1 MVNNPENQK
10 TGLTNGGKHMNFD
23 YDVIVV
29 GGGAAGLTAA
39 GLSASLGAKTAM
51 IEEKKLGG
59 DCTWYGCIPSK
70 TLLKSAKV
78 AHTVRQ
84 AAKYGITT
92 DGPTV
97 DFEAVMKRVHSV
109 QQNVYNEADAPEIY
123 EKMGVTVIEGQGSFA
138 DEHTITITKEGMEP
152 QTLRA
157 KNIVIA
163 TGSRPVIPPIEGLE
177 TVPYLTNETIFS
189 LKQQPK
195 KLLIIGGGPIGTE
208 MGQAFVRLGSEVTV
222 FDFGE
227 RILSKDHPELTSILQ
242 DILTG
247 EGIALKLNTIV
258 KKVEKKNSS
267 IVVTTEDR
275 RNGNSFTVEGD
286 TLLVASGRQANIE
299 TLNLEAAGIDTH
311 KRGIIVNESCQ
322 TSHHHIYACGDVAG
336 GMQFTHMAEHMAK
349 VAVSKMLTHLP
360 MRTDGRHVPW
370 CTYTEPEM
378 AHVGETEEVLKSK
391 NVGYELYRFP
401 FNKIDRA
408 ITESETEGWIR
419 VYAAGFDGKIFGVD
433 ILGVHAGDLVS
444 EFALAM
450 RNGVTLRQM
459 SDTIH
464 PYPSY
469 ALGNR
474 RAADQWYVR
483 KQSGT
488 LVGLL
493 QFFFGY
499 QGKVPDTSDPDRI
512 V

>member
-1 MVNNPENQK
+1 
-10 TGLTNGGKHMNFD
+10 MNVE
-23 YDVIVV
+23 YDVIVI

-39 GLSASLGAKTAM
+39 GVSASLGAKTAM

-78 AHTVRQ
+78 AQIVRESGRF
-84 AAKYGITT
+84 GISTN
-92 DGPTV
+92 GLTV
-97 DFEAVMKRVHSV
+97 DFETVMKRVHTI
-109 QQNVYNEADAPEIY
+109 QENVYNEADAPVIY
-123 EKMGVTVIEGQGSFA
+123 EKMGIQVIEGRGSFA
-138 DEHTITITKEGMEP
+138 DEHTVAVTKDNAE
-152 QTLRA
+152 TLTCRA

-163 TGSRPVIPPIEGLE
+163 TGSRPVIPRIEGLDS
-177 TVPYLTNETIFS
+177 VPYLTNETVFS

-195 KLLIIGGGPIGTE
+195 KLLVIGAGPIGTE
-208 MGQAFVRLGSEVTV
+208 MGQAFARLGSSVTV
-222 FDFGE
+222 FDFAE
-227 RILSKDHPELTSILQ
+227 RILAKDHPELTSILQ

-247 EGIALKLNTIV
+247 EGVDFRLDSAV
-258 KKVEKKNSS
+258 KKVAKKNGN
-267 IVVTTEDR
+267 IAVTAENRETGE
-275 RNGNSFTVEGD
+275 SFTAEGD
-286 TLLVASGRQANIE
+286 ALLVASGRQANIE
-299 TLNLEAAGIDTH
+299 TLNLAAAGVEIH
-311 KRGIIVNESCQ
+311 KRGITVNESCQ
-322 TSHHHIYACGDVAG
+322 TSRHHIYACGDVAG
-336 GMQFTHMAEHMAK
+336 GLQFTHMAEHMAK
-349 VAVSKMLTHLP
+349 VAASKMLTHLP
-360 MRTDGRHVPW
+360 MKTDNKHVPW

-378 AHVGETEEVLKSK
+378 AHVGETEEALKQRSA
-391 NVGYELYRFP
+391 GYELYRFP
-401 FNKIDRA
+401 FSKIDRA

-433 ILGVHAGDLVS
+433 ILGAHAGDLIS

-483 KQSGT
+483 KQSGA

-499 QGKVPDTSDPDRI
+499 QGTMPDTSDPDRI

>member
-1 MVNNPENQK
+1 
-10 TGLTNGGKHMNFD
+10 MNFD
-23 YDVIVV
+23 YDVVV
-29 GGGAAGLTAA
+29 IGGGAAGLTAA
-39 GLSASLGAKTAM
+39 GVSASLGAKTAM

-78 AHTVRQ
+78 AHTVRD
-84 AAKYGITT
+84 AAQYGITT
-92 DGPTV
+92 NGLTV

-109 QQNVYNEADAPEIY
+109 QHNVYNEADAPEIY
-123 EKMGVTVIEGQGSFA
+123 EKMGITVIEGRGSFV
-138 DEHTITITKEGMEP
+138 DEHTITITKESLAP
-152 QTLRA
+152 QKLRA

-163 TGSRPVIPPIEGLE
+163 AGSRPVIPLIEGLE

-195 KLLIIGGGPIGTE
+195 KLLVIGAGPIGTE

-227 RILSKDHPELTSILQ
+227 RILSKDHPDLTSILQ
-242 DILTG
+242 DILTA
-247 EGIALKLNTIV
+247 EGVTFRLNTAV
-258 KKVEKKNSS
+258 KKVQKKNGS
-267 IVVTTEDR
+267 IEITVEDR
-275 RNGNSFTVEGD
+275 KTGNSSVIEGD
-286 TLLVASGRQANIE
+286 ALLIASGRQANIE
-299 TLNLEAAGIDTH
+299 TLNLEAAGIETH

-322 TSHHHIYACGDVAG
+322 TSRHHVYACGDVTG

-349 VAVSKMLTHLP
+349 VAASKMLTHLP
-360 MRTDGRHVPW
+360 MKTDNRHVPW

-378 AHVGETEEVLKSK
+378 AHVGETEDTLKSK

-401 FNKIDRA
+401 FSKIDRA

-419 VYAAGFDGKIFGVD
+419 IYAAGFDGKIFGVD
-433 ILGVHAGDLVS
+433 ILGVHAGDLIS

-483 KQSGT
+483 KQSGA

-499 QGKVPDTSDPDRI
+499 QGKMPDTSDPDRI

>member
-1 MVNNPENQK
+1 
-10 TGLTNGGKHMNFD
+10 MNFD
-23 YDVIVV
+23 YDVIVI

-39 GLSASLGAKTAM
+39 GVSASLGAKTAM

-78 AHTVRQ
+78 AQTIREAQ
-84 AAKYGITT
+84 KYGIRTG
-92 DGPTV
+92 DLTV
-97 DFEAVMKRVHSV
+97 DFEAVMKRVNTI
-109 QQNVYNEADAPEIY
+109 QQEVYREADAPEIY
-123 EKMGVTVIEGQGSFA
+123 EKMGITVIGGLGSFA
-138 DEHTITITKEGMEP
+138 DEHTVTITKKGMEP
-152 QTLRA
+152 QSLRA
-157 KNIVIA
+157 KNMVIA
-163 TGSRPVIPPIEGLE
+163 TGSRPVIPPVEGLD
-177 TVPYLTNETIFS
+177 TVPFLTNETIFS
-189 LKQQPK
+189 LKKQPK
-195 KLLIIGGGPIGTE
+195 KLLVIGAGPIGTE
-208 MGQAFVRLGSEVTV
+208 MGQAFTRLGSDVTV

-242 DILTG
+242 DVLAG
-247 EGIALKLNTIV
+247 EGIAFRLNTAV
-258 KKVEKKNSS
+258 KKVEKKNNS
-267 IVVTTEDR
+267 IVVTAEDR
-275 RNGNSFTVEGD
+275 KTGDSFTVDGD
-286 TLLVASGRQANIE
+286 ALLVASGRQANIE
-299 TLNLEAAGIDTH
+299 ALNLDAAGVDTH

-322 TSHHHIYACGDVAG
+322 TSRHHIYACGDVAG

-349 VAVSKMLTHLP
+349 VAASKMLTHLP
-360 MRTDGRHVPW
+360 MKTDDRHVPW
-370 CTYTEPEM
+370 CTYTEPEI
-378 AHVGETEEVLKSK
+378 AHVGETEEELKRR
-391 NVGYELYRFP
+391 NAGYELYRFP
-401 FNKIDRA
+401 FSRIDRA

-419 VYAAGFDGKIFGVD
+419 IYAAGFDGKIFGAD
-433 ILGVHAGDLVS
+433 ILGVHAGDLIS
-444 EFALAM
+444 ELALAM

-499 QGKVPDTSDPDRI
+499 QGKMPDTSDPDRI

>member
-1 MVNNPENQK
+1 
-10 TGLTNGGKHMNFD
+10 MNFD
-23 YDVIVV
+23 YDVIVI

-39 GLSASLGAKTAM
+39 GVSASLGAKTAM

-78 AHTVRQ
+78 AQTIREAQ
-84 AAKYGITT
+84 KYGIRTG
-92 DGPTV
+92 DLTV
-97 DFEAVMKRVHSV
+97 DFEAVMKRVNTI
-109 QQNVYNEADAPEIY
+109 QQDVYREADAPEIY
-123 EKMGVTVIEGQGSFA
+123 EKMGITVIGGLGSFA
-138 DEHTITITKEGMEP
+138 DEHTVTITKKGMEP
-152 QTLRA
+152 QNLRA
-157 KNIVIA
+157 KNMVIA
-163 TGSRPVIPPIEGLE
+163 TGSRPVIPPVEGLD
-177 TVPYLTNETIFS
+177 TVPFLTNETIFS
-189 LKQQPK
+189 LKKQPK
-195 KLLIIGGGPIGTE
+195 KLLVIGAGPIGTE
-208 MGQAFVRLGSEVTV
+208 MGQAFTRLGSDVTV

-242 DILTG
+242 DVLAG
-247 EGIALKLNTIV
+247 EGIAFRLNTAV
-258 KKVEKKNSS
+258 KKVEKKNNS
-267 IVVTTEDR
+267 IVVTAEDR
-275 RNGNSFTVEGD
+275 KTGDSFTVEGD
-286 TLLVASGRQANIE
+286 ALLVASGRQANIE
-299 TLNLEAAGIDTH
+299 TLNLDAAGVDTH

-322 TSHHHIYACGDVAG
+322 TSRHHIYACGDVAG

-349 VAVSKMLTHLP
+349 VAASKMLTHLP
-360 MRTDGRHVPW
+360 MKTDDRHVPW
-370 CTYTEPEM
+370 CTYTEPEI
-378 AHVGETEEVLKSK
+378 AHVGETEEELKRR
-391 NVGYELYRFP
+391 NAGYELYRFP
-401 FNKIDRA
+401 FSRIDRA

-419 VYAAGFDGKIFGVD
+419 IYAAGFDGKIFGAD
-433 ILGVHAGDLVS
+433 ILGVHAGDLIS
-444 EFALAM
+444 ELALAM

-499 QGKVPDTSDPDRI
+499 QGKMPDTSDPDRI

>member
-1 MVNNPENQK
+1 
-10 TGLTNGGKHMNFD
+10 MNFD
-23 YDVIVV
+23 YDVIVI

-39 GLSASLGAKTAM
+39 GVAASLGAKTAM

-78 AHTVRQ
+78 AQTIREAQ
-84 AAKYGITT
+84 KYGIRTG
-92 DGPTV
+92 DLIV
-97 DFEAVMKRVHSV
+97 DFEAVMKRVNTI
-109 QQNVYNEADAPEIY
+109 QQEVYREADAPEIY
-123 EKMGVTVIEGQGSFA
+123 EKMGITVIGGLGSFA
-138 DEHTITITKEGMEP
+138 DEHTVTITKKGMEP
-152 QTLRA
+152 QSLRA
-157 KNIVIA
+157 KNMVIA
-163 TGSRPVIPPIEGLE
+163 TGSRPVIPSVEGLD
-177 TVPYLTNETIFS
+177 TVPFLTNETIFS
-189 LKQQPK
+189 LKKQPK
-195 KLLIIGGGPIGTE
+195 KLLVIGGGPIGTE
-208 MGQAFVRLGSEVTV
+208 MGQAFTRLGSDVTV

-242 DILTG
+242 DILAG
-247 EGIALKLNTIV
+247 EGIAFRLNTAV
-258 KKVEKKNSS
+258 KKVEKKNGS
-267 IVVTTEDR
+267 IVVTAEDR
-275 RNGNSFTVEGD
+275 KTGDSFTVEGD
-286 TLLVASGRQANIE
+286 ALLVASGRQANIE
-299 TLNLEAAGIDTH
+299 TLNLDAAGVDTH

-322 TSHHHIYACGDVAG
+322 TSRHHIYACGDVAG

-349 VAVSKMLTHLP
+349 VAASKMLTHLP
-360 MRTDGRHVPW
+360 MKTDDRHVPW
-370 CTYTEPEM
+370 CTYTEPEI
-378 AHVGETEEVLKSK
+378 AHVGETEEELKRR
-391 NVGYELYRFP
+391 NAGYELYRFP
-401 FNKIDRA
+401 FSRIDRA

-419 VYAAGFDGKIFGVD
+419 IYAAGFDGKIFGAD
-433 ILGVHAGDLVS
+433 ILGVHAGDLIS
-444 EFALAM
+444 ELALAM

-499 QGKVPDTSDPDRI
+499 QGKMPDTSDPDRI

>member
-1 MVNNPENQK
+1 
-10 TGLTNGGKHMNFD
+10 MNFD
-23 YDVIVV
+23 YDVIVI

-39 GLSASLGAKTAM
+39 GVSASLGAKTAM

-78 AHTVRQ
+78 AQTIREAQ
-84 AAKYGITT
+84 KYGIRTG
-92 DGPTV
+92 DLTV
-97 DFEAVMKRVHSV
+97 DFEAVMKRVNTI
-109 QQNVYNEADAPEIY
+109 QQDVYREADAPEIY
-123 EKMGVTVIEGQGSFA
+123 EKMGITVIGGLGSFA
-138 DEHTITITKEGMEP
+138 DEHTVTITKKGMEP
-152 QTLRA
+152 QSLRA
-157 KNIVIA
+157 KNMVIA
-163 TGSRPVIPPIEGLE
+163 TGSRPVIPPVEGLD
-177 TVPYLTNETIFS
+177 TVPFLTNETIFS
-189 LKQQPK
+189 LKKQPK
-195 KLLIIGGGPIGTE
+195 KLLVIGAGPIGTE
-208 MGQAFVRLGSEVTV
+208 MGQAFTRLGSDVTV

-242 DILTG
+242 DVLAG
-247 EGIALKLNTIV
+247 EGIAFRLNTAV
-258 KKVEKKNSS
+258 KKVEKKNNS
-267 IVVTTEDR
+267 IVVTAENRKTGD
-275 RNGNSFTVEGD
+275 SFTVDGD
-286 TLLVASGRQANIE
+286 ALLVASGRQANIE
-299 TLNLEAAGIDTH
+299 TLNLDAAGVDTH

-322 TSHHHIYACGDVAG
+322 TSRHHIYACGDVAG

-349 VAVSKMLTHLP
+349 VAASKMLTHLP
-360 MRTDGRHVPW
+360 MKTDDRHVPW
-370 CTYTEPEM
+370 CTYTEPEI
-378 AHVGETEEVLKSK
+378 AHVGETEEELKRR
-391 NVGYELYRFP
+391 NAGYELYRFP
-401 FNKIDRA
+401 FSRIDRA
-408 ITESETEGWIR
+408 ITESATEGWIR
-419 VYAAGFDGKIFGVD
+419 IYAAGFDGKIFGAD
-433 ILGVHAGDLVS
+433 ILGVHAGDLIS
-444 EFALAM
+444 ELALAM

-499 QGKVPDTSDPDRI
+499 QGKMPDTSDPDRI

>member
-1 MVNNPENQK
+1 MD
-10 TGLTNGGKHMNFD
+10 FD
-23 YDVIVV
+23 YDVIVI

-39 GLSASLGAKTAM
+39 GVSASLGAKTAM

-59 DCTWYGCIPSK
+59 DCTWSGCIPSK

-78 AHTVRQ
+78 AQTVRE
-84 AAKYGITT
+84 AGRYGIKT
-92 DGPTV
+92 DTMTV
-97 DFEAVMKRVHSV
+97 DFSTVMERVHSI
-109 QQNVYNEADAPEIY
+109 QQGVYNEADAPEIY
-123 EKMGVTVIEGQGSFA
+123 EKMGITVIEGRGSFA
-138 DEHTITITKEGMEP
+138 DEHTVTITKEGMDP
-152 QTLRA
+152 QSIRS

-163 TGSRPVIPPIEGLE
+163 TGSRPVIPPIEGLD

-189 LKQQPK
+189 LKRQPK
-195 KLLIIGGGPIGTE
+195 KLLVIGAGPIGTE
-208 MGQAFVRLGSEVTV
+208 MGQAFARLGSDVTV

-227 RILSKDHPELTSILQ
+227 HILAKDHPELTSILH

-247 EGIALKLNTIV
+247 EGIAFKLNSAV
-258 KKVEKKNSS
+258 KKVEKKGES
-267 IVVTTEDR
+267 IVVTAENR
-275 RNGNSFTVEGD
+275 KNSESFTVEGD
-286 TLLVASGRQANIE
+286 ALLVASGRQANIE
-299 TLNLEAAGIDTH
+299 SLNLEAAGIHTN
-311 KRGIIVNESCQ
+311 KRGIPVNESCQ
-322 TSHHHIYACGDVAG
+322 TSKHHIYACGDVTG
-336 GMQFTHMAEHMAK
+336 GLQFTHMAEHMAK
-349 VAVSKMLTHLP
+349 VAASKMLTHLP
-360 MRTDGRHVPW
+360 MKIDDKHVPW

-378 AHVGETEEVLKSK
+378 AHVGETEEALRRR
-391 NVGYELYRFP
+391 NAGYELYRFP
-401 FNKIDRA
+401 YSKIDRA

-419 VYAAGFDGKIFGVD
+419 VYAAGFDGKIYGAD
-433 ILGVHAGDLVS
+433 ILGVHAGDLIS

-483 KQSGT
+483 KQSGA

-499 QGKVPDTSDPDRI
+499 QGKMPDTSDPDRI

>member
-1 MVNNPENQK
+1 MVNDKKNQQTDFANRRK
-10 TGLTNGGKHMNFD
+10 QMNFD
-23 YDVIVV
+23 YDVIVI

-39 GLSASLGAKTAM
+39 GVSASLGAKTAM
-51 IEEKKLGG
+51 VEEKKLGG

-78 AHTVRQ
+78 AQTVRE
-84 AAKYGITT
+84 AGKYGITA
-92 DGPTV
+92 DNPTI
-97 DFEAVMKRVHSV
+97 DFKAVMKRVHTV
-109 QQNVYNEADAPEIY
+109 QQNVYHEADAPEIY
-123 EKMGVTVIEGQGSFA
+123 EKMGITVVEGQGSFS
-138 DEHTITITKEGMEP
+138 DEHTVIITKEGMNP

-189 LKQQPK
+189 IEKQPK
-195 KLLIIGGGPIGTE
+195 KLLVIGAGPIGTE
-208 MGQAFVRLGSEVTV
+208 MGQAFTRLGSDVTV
-222 FDFGE
+222 FDFND
-227 RILSKDHPELTSILQ
+227 RILPKDHPELTAILH
-242 DILTG
+242 DMLTG
-247 EGIALKLNTIV
+247 EGITFKLNTTV
-258 KKVEKKNSS
+258 KKVEKKNGS
-267 IVVTTEDR
+267 IIVTAEDKK
-275 RNGNSFTVEGD
+275 NGNSFSVEGD
-286 TLLVASGRQANIE
+286 ALLVASGRQANIE
-299 TLNLEAAGIDTH
+299 TLNLEAIGVDTH
-311 KRGIIVNESCQ
+311 KRGIVVNESCQ
-322 TSHHHIYACGDVAG
+322 TSRHHIYACGDVAG
-336 GMQFTHMAEHMAK
+336 GPQFTHMAEHMAK
-349 VAVSKMLTHLP
+349 VAASKMLTHLP
-360 MRTDGRHVPW
+360 MRTDDRHVPW

-378 AHVGETEEVLKSK
+378 AHVGETEEALQSK
-391 NVGYELYRFP
+391 HVGYELYRFP
-401 FNKIDRA
+401 FSKIDRA
-408 ITESETEGWIR
+408 ITESETKGWIR
-419 VYAAGFDGKIFGVD
+419 IYAAGFDGKIFGVD
-433 ILGVHAGDLVS
+433 ILGVHAGDLIS

-450 RNGVTLRQM
+450 RNGITLRQM

-499 QGKVPDTSDPDRI
+499 QGKLPDTSDPERI

>member
-1 MVNNPENQK
+1 
-10 TGLTNGGKHMNFD
+10 MNFD
-23 YDVIVV
+23 FDVIVI

-39 GLSASLGAKTAM
+39 GVSASLGAKTAM

-78 AHTVRQ
+78 AQTARN
-84 AAKYGITT
+84 AEKYGIITG
-92 DGPTV
+92 DVTV
-97 DFEAVMKRVHSV
+97 DFEAVMKRVRTI
-109 QQNVYNEADAPEIY
+109 QQDVYQEADAPEIY
-123 EKMGVTVIEGQGSFA
+123 EKMGITVIEGRGSFA
-138 DEHTITITKEGMEP
+138 DEHTVTIRKEGMDS

-163 TGSRPVIPPIEGLE
+163 TGSRPVIPPVEGLE
-177 TVPYLTNETIFS
+177 TVPFLTNETIFT
-189 LKQQPK
+189 LEKQPK
-195 KLLIIGGGPIGTE
+195 KLLVIGAGPIGTE
-208 MGQAFVRLGSEVTV
+208 MGQAFTRLGSEVTV

-227 RILSKDHPELTSILQ
+227 RILSHDHPELSALLH
-242 DILTG
+242 DILTS
-247 EGIALKLNTIV
+247 EGINFRLNTSV
-258 KKVEKKNSS
+258 KKVAKKNSS
-267 IVVTTEDR
+267 IVVTAEDR
-275 RNGNSFTVEGD
+275 NTGESFSVEGD
-286 TLLVASGRQANIE
+286 ALLVASGRQANIE
-299 TLNLEAAGIDTH
+299 TLNLEAAGIETH
-311 KRGIIVNESCQ
+311 KRGITVNESCQ

-336 GMQFTHMAEHMAK
+336 GLQFTHMAEHMAK
-349 VAVSKMLTHLP
+349 VAASKMLTHLP
-360 MRTDGRHVPW
+360 MRTDDRHVPW

-378 AHVGETEEVLKSK
+378 AHVGETEEALKSK
-391 NVGYELYRFP
+391 NIGYELYRFP
-401 FNKIDRA
+401 FNRIDRA

-433 ILGVHAGDLVS
+433 ILGVHAGELIS

-464 PYPSY
+464 PYPTY

-483 KQSGT
+483 KQSGA
-488 LVGLL
+488 LVGIL

-499 QGKVPDTSDPDRI
+499 QGKMPDTSDPDRI